1 MKMQKMKI
9 PTILG
14 VLLLA
19 GTLSA
24 GAQMNSDSLYKEPYR
39 PHSFV
44 SPDSLRWFA
53 NNDGCGI
60 VSFFVNEKDT
70 QVLP

>member
-1 MKMQKMKI
+1 MKIQKMKI

-14 VLLLA
+14 ALLVA

-24 GAQMNSDSLYKEPYR
+24 GAQMNSDSLYKELYR
-39 PHSFV
+39 PHSSV

-53 NNDGCGI
+53 NNDGRGI

>member
-1 MKMQKMKI
+1 MKYYWCDFIVPVVMKMQKMKI

-39 PHSFV
+39 PHSSV
-44 SPDSLRWFA
+44 SPDSLR
-53 NNDGCGI
+53 
-60 VSFFVNEKDT
+60 
-70 QVLP
+70 

>member
-1 MKMQKMKI
+1 MKYYWCDFIVPVVMKMQKMKI

-24 GAQMNSDSLYKEPYR
+24 GAQMNSDSLWIYAGVKNHTIG
-39 PHSFV
+39 HSRSRYFLV
-44 SPDSLRWFA
+44 Y
-53 NNDGCGI
+53 
-60 VSFFVNEKDT
+60 
-70 QVLP
+70 